1 MRNRVSIASGAIVVF
16 LTAALAF
23 SALSCRLYRL
33 ERQLDPE
40 SAEFLSQVRY
50 IITSE
55 ERKILLELPAEER
68 GKFIEDF
75 WKRRDPDPETQDNEF
90 KIEYLSR
97 IDRANELFVGE
108 GRDGW
113 LTDRGRIYI
122 LFGPPM
128 DRIRNPT
135 DFQINARCGEL
146 WYYGDF
152 PVLFV
157 DAYCTGDFRL
167 VTYDLT
173 SLRDINLSYMHEL
186 SKAQARS
193 MQTFRTEKSLF
204 DFSWSLN
211 KGFVGEDRLE
221 ALVVLEIPYSVIWF
235 KSVGDNLETTL
246 DCELSLRDA
255 EKSTVWEF
263 KDSLQIS
270 LNENE
275 LKDKRNAR
283 HRWEIPLIVDKGFD
297 RLAKGKNTLH
307 VKLTNRTGGE
317 ELRKVMD
324 F

>member
-1 MRNRVSIASGAIVVF
+1 MRNRMPVVSLGVF
-16 LTAALAF
+16 MALAAALAF
-23 SALSCRLYRL
+23 SGLSCRLYNL
-33 ERQLDPE
+33 ERKLEPE
-40 SAEFLSQVRY
+40 SADFLSKVRY
-50 IITSE
+50 IITAE
-55 ERKILLELPAEER
+55 ERKIFLELPEEER
-68 GKFIEDF
+68 DAFVEEF
-75 WKRRDPDPETQDNEF
+75 WKRRDPDPETEDNEF

-97 IDRANELFVGE
+97 IDQANELFVGE

-128 DRIRNPT
+128 DRIRNPSG
-135 DFQINARCGEL
+135 FQLNARCGEL
-146 WYYGDF
+146 WYYGNF

-173 SLRDINLSYMHEL
+173 SLRDRNLAYMHEL
-186 SKAQARS
+186 TKAQARS
-193 MQTFRTEKSLF
+193 MNTFRSEKSLF
-204 DFSWSLN
+204 DFNWSL
-211 KGFVGEDRLE
+211 KKIYAGPERLE

-235 KSVGDNLETTL
+235 KSVGDRLETTL
-246 DCELSLRDA
+246 DCELSLKDS
-255 EKSTVWEF
+255 EKKTVWEL
-263 KDSLQIS
+263 KDSLLIS

-283 HRWEIPLIVDKGFD
+283 HRWEIPIDIDEGLD

-307 VKLTNRTGGE
+307 IKVVNRTGDE